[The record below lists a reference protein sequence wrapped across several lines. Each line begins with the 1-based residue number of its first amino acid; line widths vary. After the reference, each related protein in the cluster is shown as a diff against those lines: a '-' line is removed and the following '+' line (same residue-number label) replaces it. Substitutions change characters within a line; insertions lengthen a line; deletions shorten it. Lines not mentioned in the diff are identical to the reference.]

1 LEILKRLNEGFK
13 KTIVMV
19 THDPH
24 AAGYAHVTRH
34 LEKGKLLPV

>member
-1 LEILKRLNEGFK
+1 
-13 KTIVMV
+13 MV

-24 AAGYAHVTRH
+24 AAQYAYVTRH